1 MKVWN
6 DIEKKAEIIRK
17 QSLEGAATYKN
28 PAKAVDE
35 FIEKI
40 SYRAV
45 SNAASG
51 AAPGK
56 LSGADIN
63 TAAGL
68 ETFLKSF
75 EPGYGEDKQ
84 VTVLKEIK
92 KEIIKGNQKQDKTAE
107 LAGAT

>member
-1 MKVWN
+1 
-6 DIEKKAEIIRK
+6 
-17 QSLEGAATYKN
+17 
-28 PAKAVDE
+28 
-35 FIEKI
+35 
-40 SYRAV
+40 
-45 SNAASG
+45 ASG

-75 EPGYGEDKQ
+75 EPGYGEAKE
-84 VTVLKEIK
+84 VVLLKEIK
-92 KEIIKGNQKQDKTAE
+92 KEIIKGNNQQGKEQVAE